1 MLTVMKK
8 KIQKLIEKSLRFH
21 HQDIHAEIHEVKLLL
36 AQVLAKLE
44 NEPETVAEVVKHE
57 LNNTSFKW
65 NNEYKFVPAGQKDN
79 GMLTFED
86 LSKVS

>member
-1 MLTVMKK
+1 MLTAMKK

-21 HQDIHAEIHEVKLLL
+21 HQDIHSEIHEVKLLL

-44 NEPETVAEVVKHE
+44 NEPEAVAEVVKHE

-65 NNEYKFVPAGQKDN
+65 NNEYKFVPKRTKGQWHVN
-79 GMLTFED
+79 I
-86 LSKVS
+86 

>member
-44 NEPETVAEVVKHE
+44 NEPEAVAEVVKQHVVQME
-57 LNNTSFKW
+57 
-65 NNEYKFVPAGQKDN
+65 
-79 GMLTFED
+79 
-86 LSKVS
+86 